1 MKRNMKNPFDLSPD
15 LLKIAK
21 EELHEDPERRQKDIE
36 YIREWLQKQPHITA
50 RTDDWTI
57 LRFLRGCKFSLE
69 NTKKKLDMFYTCKN
83 LTPEWFSNRDP
94 LDPKMAE
101 ILSLGEFLPLPGY
114 DEKGRKVILIRPD
127 LHNTNTSSMDDKLKV
142 QQIILDL
149 MIEEDVQHSVI
160 GVTVLLDFQ
169 EFNPNY
175 ALQLTPLIFKKI
187 FTVWEEGYPMRLK
200 AIHII
205 KSLPTFQVVLNLMKK
220 FMKEK
225 LKDRFH
231 VHGND
236 MESLFSHIAQSNL
249 PKEYGGANGNIKEIT
264 EYWHKKA
271 NEKRN
276 WLLEDEKYKVDESK
290 RPGKPRTSA
299 DLFDI
304 EGSFRKLNID

>member
-1 MKRNMKNPFDLSPD
+1 MINPFDLSPE

-127 LHNTNTSSMDDKLKV
+127 KHNTNTTSMDEMVKV
-142 QQIILDL
+142 VHIILDL
-149 MIEEDVQHSVI
+149 LIEEDLQQSVI
-160 GVTVLLDFQ
+160 GVAVLLDFQ
-169 EFNPNY
+169 DFTPNY
-175 ALQLTPLIFKKI
+175 LLQTTPFLLKKI
-187 FTVWEEGYPMRLK
+187 FTVWQEAYPMRLK
-200 AIHII
+200 AFHYINT
-205 KSLPTFQVVLNLMKK
+205 PPAFQVILNLAKATL
-220 FMKEK
+220 KEK
-225 LKDRFH
+225 LKQRLY
-231 VHGND
+231 VHANY
-236 MESLFSHIAQSNL
+236 MESLFSHIAKNNL
-249 PKEYGGANGNIKEIT
+249 PKEYGGDNGNLKEIT
-264 EYWHKKA
+264 ENWHKKV

-276 WLLEDEKYKVDESK
+276 WLLEDEKYIVDESK
-290 RPGKPRTSA
+290 RSGKPRTSS
-299 DLFDI
+299 DLFGI